1 MEENEIEVSV
11 LKTPKEISDLLIQ
24 ISGIDIF
31 QKTRERNVVE
41 HRAFF
46 CYLLKEKFDLGASAI
61 SSFIRTQPKLK
72 TYDHATAIHALKMFK
87 IYKPYRKEYF
97 DNLETYFNISAD
109 ENYQQLPSLENMIN
123 KYVLFKSRYYEE
135 KRKNKRQEEKFK
147 KHQEKSKNLKE
158 HIKDLEDFKR
168 KATAVLTENEILYR
182 DLDKK
187 QMQVYDERA
196 ALVLKT
202 FEWKQNNSEYEI
214 INCAS

>member
-1 MEENEIEVSV
+1 MEENKIEVPV
-11 LKTPKEISDLLIQ
+11 LKTPKEISDLLIT

-31 QKTRERNVVE
+31 EKTRVRNVIE

-46 CYLLKEKFDLGASAI
+46 CYLLKEKFDLGPSAI
-61 SSFIRTQPKLK
+61 SSFMRTQPKLK

-87 IYKPYRKEYF
+87 FYKPYRKEYF

-109 ENYQQLPSLENMIN
+109 ENYQQLPSLENMVN
-123 KYVLFKSRYYEE
+123 KYVLYKSRYYNA
-135 KRKNKRQEEKFK
+135 KSKNKRHEDKLK
-147 KHQEKSKNLKE
+147 KLKE

-182 DLDKK
+182 DLDEK

-196 ALVLKT
+196 ALILKS
-202 FEWKQNNSEYEI
+202 FEWQKPKNEYEV